1 MKKLHFLATV
11 AFVLLFS
18 LSAGAATPKGHLVI
32 VGGGGRTDKIGEA
45 YVKYSGAPE
54 AAFLVIGTASDT
66 PMETAEKFAESI
78 KKLGAGETRCIAPT
92 HEECNDPEY
101 VNKVMDGVGG
111 VFFCGGKQ
119 SRIVNTMR
127 GTLLHERLMKLYM
140 DGGMI
145 SGSSAG
151 AAMMSE
157 KMLTGSRVDHSD
169 EGFKDIA
176 PDMVEIVEG
185 MGFIKGAIIDQL
197 FLKRSRENRL
207 FSVAFDN
214 PECVCIGIDEATALV
229 VTKGREIEVIGRS
242 SVMVIEPDPK
252 SIRVDKNNNYSGKA
266 KVRLL
271 FEGDKFKLK
280 R

>member
-1 MKKLHFLATV
+1 MKTFRLV
-11 AFVLLFS
+11 AVAVCILL
-18 LSAGAATPKGHLVI
+18 LSAFADAATPKGHLVI
-32 VGGGGRTDKIGEA
+32 VGGGGRTNSITEA
-45 YVKYSGAPE
+45 YLKYSNSPE
-54 AAFLVIGTASDT
+54 SVFLVIGTASET
-66 PMETAEKFAESI
+66 PMEVAESFAESI
-78 KKLGAGETRCIAPT
+78 KKAGAGETRCIAPT
-92 HEECNDPEY
+92 RAECNDPAY
-101 VNKVMDGVGG
+101 VDKVMEGVGG

-119 SRIVNTMR
+119 HRITNTFR
-127 GTLLHERLMKLYM
+127 GTLFHERLMKFYY
-140 DGGMI
+140 DGGLI
-145 SGSSAG
+145 SGTSAG

-176 PDMVEIVEG
+176 PDMVEIVDG
-185 MGFIKGAIIDQL
+185 MGFIKGAIIDQH

-214 PECVCIGIDEATALV
+214 PECVCFGIDEATALV
-229 VTKGREIEVIGRS
+229 VTKGREIEVLGRS

-252 SIRVDKNNNYSGKA
+252 SIRVDKNYNYAGKA

-280 R
+280 K

>member
-1 MKKLHFLATV
+1 MKKLHFLAAV

-119 SRIVNTMR
+119 PYRQHYE
-127 GTLLHERLMKLYM
+127 GH
-140 DGGMI
+140 
-145 SGSSAG
+145 
-151 AAMMSE
+151 AAP
-157 KMLTGSRVDHSD
+157 R
-169 EGFKDIA
+169 A
-176 PDMVEIVEG
+176 PDEVVYG
-185 MGFIKGAIIDQL
+185 RRNDQRL
-197 FLKRSRENRL
+197 ERRSGDDEREDAYRKPRGP
-207 FSVAFDN
+207 F
-214 PECVCIGIDEATALV
+214 
-229 VTKGREIEVIGRS
+229 R
-242 SVMVIEPDPK
+242 
-252 SIRVDKNNNYSGKA
+252 
-266 KVRLL
+266 
-271 FEGDKFKLK
+271 
-280 R
+280 

>member
-1 MKKLHFLATV
+1 
-11 AFVLLFS
+11 
-18 LSAGAATPKGHLVI
+18 
-32 VGGGGRTDKIGEA
+32 
-45 YVKYSGAPE
+45 
-54 AAFLVIGTASDT
+54 
-66 PMETAEKFAESI
+66 
-78 KKLGAGETRCIAPT
+78 
-92 HEECNDPEY
+92 
-101 VNKVMDGVGG
+101 
-111 VFFCGGKQ
+111 
-119 SRIVNTMR
+119 MR

-185 MGFIKGAIIDQL
+185 MGFIKGAIIDQH
-197 FLKRSRENRL
+197 FLKHSRENRL